1 MAPTKMVGISVAS
14 ALGLCTIVVGILHAM
29 PATARA
35 RHALTVHGKK
45 KKKTSP
51 ATNHT
56 VQGGTVQ
63 RRYQNG
69 TAKTTQPLMVVME
82 EKVDGWTPND
92 VAAQVASVQA
102 TRCLRTKK
110 PCIRSV
116 PKLLVAM
123 D

>member
-1 MAPTKMVGISVAS
+1 MPCQPLHEHGTHSLYMAE
-14 ALGLCTIVVGILHAM
+14 
-29 PATARA
+29 
-35 RHALTVHGKK
+35 
-45 KKKTSP
+45 KKTSP

-69 TAKTTQPLMVVME
+69 TAKTTQPLMVVMD
-82 EKVDGWTPND
+82 EKVDGWTLD
-92 VAAQVASVQA
+92 AERRCCTAQVASVQA
-102 TRCLRTKK
+102 TRCPRTKK